1 MRFLYGDSDPFPL
14 DYDFLQTLERF
25 VEHGS
30 AAAHHDALI
39 TRIEKALAGRGRKN
53 QEARQLLK
61 VFTEEVCQSV
71 TDARTLAPSEP
82 ALIAYA
88 ERVIAFAEQAAKD
101 ALSQDEQ
108 RAVQDLAKATADRQV
123 HREKMRD
130 ELNEFLLNGVLGGE
144 LVHATLTL
152 QPAGGYAIDATRR
165 LTGGLEVTYRID
177 TERFKAW
184 TEPRTVE
191 SVSGA
196 MEIQVG
202 MKKKFLRSDMT
213 RELMRVGDHT
223 ITGVLMDEASAEISI
238 KKKPDSVKPPL
249 TLMLAREGDALDAF
263 IERTDKD
270 LFPAVPSD
278 AEKISG
284 LWEALQSV
292 AQRALD
298 FRDAVTAVRYA
309 DEDLLDGP
317 GLHALIGV
325 LMEAYAPI
333 AREIDR
339 RSPSSRELSLKLEHE
354 GGRREEI
361 YLEKEKLRAM
371 LEDKDPVA
379 QQRFS
384 QLPVQDR
391 GSRMPPAPPPLRK
404 PR

>member
-1 MRFLYGDSDPFPL
+1 MRFLYGDSEPFPL

-25 VEHGS
+25 VEHGVV
-30 AAAHHDALI
+30 AAHHDALI
-39 TRIEKALAGRGRKN
+39 TRIEKAAIRRSRDT
-53 QEARQLLK
+53 ARSRELLET
-61 VFTEEVCQSV
+61 FTDEICQGVS
-71 TDARTLAPSEP
+71 DARTLAPADP

-88 ERVIAFAEQAAKD
+88 DRVVLFAEQAAKD
-101 ALSQDEQ
+101 ALAQDEERTT
-108 RAVQDLAKATADRQV
+108 RALAKASEDRES
-123 HREKMRD
+123 HREKMRE

-144 LVHATLTL
+144 LVHATLTM
-152 QPAGGYAIDATRR
+152 QSPGGYAIDATRR

-191 SVSGA
+191 SVAGA
-196 MEIQVG
+196 MEIQIG

-223 ITGVLMDEASAEISI
+223 ITRVLMDESTAEITI
-238 KKKPDSVKPPL
+238 KKKPESPKPPL
-249 TLMLAREGDALDAF
+249 TLMLSREGEELDAF

-298 FRDAVTAVRYA
+298 FRDAVVAVRYA
-309 DEDLLDGP
+309 DEDLLNGA

-361 YLEKEKLRAM
+361 YLSKEKLRAV
-371 LEDKDPVA
+371 LDGKDETA

-384 QLPVQDR
+384 QLPLQDR
-391 GSRMPPAPPPLRK
+391 GSRLPPPPPPLKR
-404 PR
+404 